1 MKLNKILALSAIFAC
16 GLTLAAC
23 NQNPT
28 EQPTDQPTTEQ
39 PTTVEPTTEQPT
51 TVEPTT
57 EEPTSEAPAFNAA
70 AAVAESVYVTY
81 KDDVLR
87 MEDFKLPTK
96 QITYDDND
104 NMVVVDLAW
113 ELVFVDGIEGAVTA
127 GEIDADGN
135 ANFHV
140 VYDAEHSTEVTN
152 FKLICKVTDANGNE
166 ETIELNYNVPAFKYA
181 SYQEFADAAAAQS
194 SDVLNVAGT
203 VVAVYKSGV
212 YLIDAQGYGFY
223 AYSPVFEGTMDQ
235 NSLLAAYPIG
245 SKVIASGT
253 AALYNGQYEFAKG
266 CSVKLV
272 EAGSD
277 YVIPYKDA
285 TEAFASA
292 VSAKDKAALD
302 HLQNTVV
309 SINDITIADID
320 AANYYY
326 YFTVGE
332 SNVKFYLRTSGSFND
347 FTNEKV
353 NEIVKE
359 WTEGYKANIKG
370 LVTVYSGSYYITPIE
385 LDAVEITSRTLSDQA
400 KIDIALGAAERE
412 YGTTFTSGGE
422 YELPATDENGVAY
435 TYEVLSGETIKV
447 ENGKLVVTPAA
458 TNTQNTLK
466 VTATLGE
473 LVQSVEIVVEVA
485 SSKMDLVTANELAAL
500 GEGAKGQFYYGG
512 IVTEVANTKYG
523 NMYIQDQNGNTFYV
537 YGLYDGANNRYD
549 AMENAPQVG
558 DYVVVY
564 DDEVGA
570 YNGSLQ
576 LVNAVLVG
584 NFGPAEDNNAEFVT
598 ASKITELGAGLT
610 ENNQVVEGTYS
621 YTVSGLVQSVANEKY
636 GNITI
641 EDAEGNTIY
650 VYGTFDPNGGVP
662 TYNVNDYVVI
672 KADCISYYKGVQIK
686 NATVVGLYDATEKK
700 VEITA
705 PEAPAIVDVEL
716 NVTGATVYTEGTIT
730 LGDYAVAFN
739 ENGTLVYAS
748 RLVGGYGGPAD
759 GFYHDGSYVLTA
771 GQQCGMFNVDAAFK
785 SWADATNW
793 GANAAEQIEYKG
805 QMINPWGAYEVV
817 VPAGWTVV
825 TGTWAEMAAVMQ
837 AIDPA
842 AVEDGN
848 YFEGVEDGAFNGYA
862 YSTKVDAPAVEI
874 TGDLL
879 ASFNFG
885 DNGEAKHVDGTD
897 LGAETSYE
905 VDGYTLT
912 LTAMSKVYGPAFDAQ
927 GNSTIKL
934 GTSSKVGT
942 FTFTVDASV
951 NTVVINAACYK
962 ANASKITINGVEYE
976 LKGLSNEGTY
986 DQIVIDTSTNK
997 EVVLSTV
1004 SGACRAMVNSIE
1016 LYGEKEEVPPTV
1028 EPAPVVTGSFD
1039 ADVLRALYLEMYGVE
1054 IVKGENDKG
1063 LVPADNETLNW
1074 LQIEGDVQL
1083 RTNDSDPKLEVLKNE
1098 TGALSYTAT
1107 GKVVVTV
1114 QLASTSKTNSSSF
1127 ALKVG
1132 DAYVACD
1139 QDATALVGT
1148 ADTDAKKIV
1157 GPEGA
1162 EPVAATLYELE
1173 GSDNVYMIYGSGSGI
1188 TLTWTIDATNVE
1200 GGLKLSFVS
1209 PDAGF
1214 GRGVR
1219 VLSVSVD
1226 AAE

>member
-23 NQNPT
+23 NQTPT

-57 EEPTSEAPAFNAA
+57 EVPPSEAPAFNAA

-96 QITYDDND
+96 QITYDDDD

-127 GEIDADGN
+127 GEVDEDGN

-181 SYQEFADAAAAQS
+181 TYQEFAEAATAGS

-203 VVAVYKSGV
+203 VVAIYKTGV
-212 YLIDAQGYGFY
+212 YLIDEQGYGFY

-253 AALYNGQYEFAKG
+253 AALYNGQYEFNKG

-320 AANYYY
+320 AANFYY

-353 NEIVKE
+353 NKIVEE

-385 LDAVEITSRTLSDQA
+385 LDAVEITSRALSDAA
-400 KIDIALGAAERE
+400 KVEIGLGVAERE
-412 YGTTFTSGGE
+412 YGITYETAGE
-422 YELPATDENGVAY
+422 YELPPTDENGVSY
-435 TYEVLSGETIKV
+435 TYEVLSGQTIKV
-447 ENGKLVVTPAA
+447 EGGKLVVTPGAEKS
-458 TNTQNTLK
+458 QNVLK
-466 VTATLGE
+466 VTAKIGE
-473 LVQSVEIVVEVA
+473 IEESTEITVEVA
-485 SSKMDLVTANELAAL
+485 SALPSITSVADALLLEDGSQVYLEVTVD
-500 GEGAKGQFYYGG
+500 K
-512 IVTEVANTKYG
+512 VTSEWSDQYG
-523 NMYIQDQNGNTFYV
+523 NMRIDVTDGTGTLDCYRFSTKVEAGQKLLVKGTISSYNGKKQLAQGGT
-537 YGLYDGANNRYD
+537 A
-549 AMENAPQVG
+549 
-558 DYVVVY
+558 
-564 DDEVGA
+564 EVLA
-570 YNGSLQ
+570 YNGMTTISDALLAADDTQ
-576 LVNAVLVG
+576 VSVLGTVKEI
-584 NFGPAEDNNAEFVT
+584 N
-598 ASKITELGAGLT
+598 TEWS
-610 ENNQVVEGTYS
+610 EQ
-621 YTVSGLVQSVANEKY
+621 Y
-636 GNITI
+636 GNITVTI
-641 EDAEGNTIY
+641 VDSLGNELYIY
-650 VYGTFDPNGGVP
+650 RMNTKVNVGDVIVVDGKMA
-662 TYNVNDYVVI
+662 TYNGSRQIAAKSTASSVEDWLKAHQAPVV
-672 KADCISYYKGVQIK
+672 
-686 NATVVGLYDATEKK
+686 TP
-700 VEITA
+700 VEI
-705 PEAPAIVDVEL
+705 
-716 NVTGATVYTEGTIT
+716 NVTGTQVYTEGTIT

-759 GFYHDGSYVLTA
+759 GFYHDGSYVRKD
-771 GQQCGMFNVDAAFK
+771 GEQCGMFNIDEVFQ
-785 SWADATNW
+785 SW
-793 GANAAEQIEYKG
+793 GECGGQGQVEYKG
-805 QMINPWGAYEVV
+805 QMVSPWNAYEVV

-825 TGTWAEMAAVMQ
+825 TGTWAEMASVMQ

-879 ASFNFG
+879 ASFDFG
-885 DNGEAKHVDGTD
+885 DNGEAAHVDGNE
-897 LGAETSYE
+897 LAEGTSYE
-905 VDGYTLT
+905 VGGYTLT
-912 LTAMSKVYGPAFDAQ
+912 LTGLSKVYGPAFDAQ
-927 GNSTIKL
+927 GNSAIKL

-1016 LYGEKEEVPPTV
+1016 LYGENAVSA
-1028 EPAPVVTGSFD
+1028 EP
-1039 ADVLRALYLEMYGVE
+1039 
-1054 IVKGENDKG
+1054 
-1063 LVPADNETLNW
+1063 
-1074 LQIEGDVQL
+1074 VQL
-1083 RTNDSDPKLEVLKNE
+1083 NASTLEVGDITEE
-1098 TGALSYTAT
+1098 TTFGTFT
-1107 GKVVVTV
+1107 IK
-1114 QLASTSKTNSSSF
+1114 
-1127 ALKVG
+1127 
-1132 DAYVACD
+1132 
-1139 QDATALVGT
+1139 ATAEKKVTIDENSKSHDGVDYTQRIKLGGSGT
-1148 ADTDAKKIV
+1148 ADYRNITFSTEGACTITVIALSSSSGEDRELALFAADGTQIATGVAQGAPTDAK
-1157 GPEGA
+1157 
-1162 EPVAATLYELE
+1162 
-1173 GSDNVYMIYGSGSGI
+1173 
-1188 TLTWTIDATNVE
+1188 
-1200 GGLKLSFVS
+1200 
-1209 PDAGF
+1209 
-1214 GRGVR
+1214 
-1219 VLSVSVD
+1219 VSVITYTITE
-1226 AAE
+1226 AGTFYIASLSGGINIYSIVVE

>member
-23 NQNPT
+23 NQTPT

-57 EEPTSEAPAFNAA
+57 EVPPSEAPAFNAA

-181 SYQEFADAAAAQS
+181 SYQEFAEAATAGS

-203 VVAVYKSGV
+203 VVAVYKTGV
-212 YLIDAQGYGFY
+212 YLIDEQGYGFY
-223 AYSPVFEGTMDQ
+223 AFSPVFEGTMDQ

-277 YVIPYKDA
+277 YVIPYQDA

-385 LDAVEITSRTLSDQA
+385 LDAVEITSRALSDAA
-400 KIDIALGAAERE
+400 KVEIGLGVAERE
-412 YGTTFTSGGE
+412 YGITYETAGE
-422 YELPATDENGVAY
+422 YELPATDENGVSY

-447 ENGKLVVTPAA
+447 EGGKLVVTPGAEKS
-458 TNTQNTLK
+458 QNVLK
-466 VTATLGE
+466 VTAKIGE
-473 LVQSVEIVVEVA
+473 IEESTEITVEVA
-485 SSKMDLVTANELAAL
+485 SALPTITSVADALLLEDGSQVYLEVTVD
-500 GEGAKGQFYYGG
+500 K
-512 IVTEVANTKYG
+512 VTSEWSDQYG
-523 NMYIQDQNGNTFYV
+523 NMRIDVTDGTGTLDCYRFSTKVEAGQKLLVKGTISSYNGKKQLAQGGT
-537 YGLYDGANNRYD
+537 A
-549 AMENAPQVG
+549 
-558 DYVVVY
+558 
-564 DDEVGA
+564 EVLA
-570 YNGSLQ
+570 YNGMTTISDA
-576 LVNAVLVG
+576 LVAADDTQVSVLGTVKEI
-584 NFGPAEDNNAEFVT
+584 N
-598 ASKITELGAGLT
+598 TEWS
-610 ENNQVVEGTYS
+610 EQ
-621 YTVSGLVQSVANEKY
+621 Y
-636 GNITI
+636 GNITVTI
-641 EDAEGNTIY
+641 VDSLGNELYIY
-650 VYGTFDPNGGVP
+650 RMNTKVNVGDVIVVDGKMA
-662 TYNVNDYVVI
+662 TYNGSRQIAAKSTASSVEDWLKAHQAPVV
-672 KADCISYYKGVQIK
+672 
-686 NATVVGLYDATEKK
+686 TP
-700 VEITA
+700 VEI
-705 PEAPAIVDVEL
+705 
-716 NVTGATVYTEGTIT
+716 NVTGTQVYTEGTIT

-759 GFYHDGSYVLTA
+759 GFYHDGSYALTA

-785 SWADATNW
+785 SWADATNY

-842 AVEDGN
+842 AVEENN

-862 YSTKVDAPAVEI
+862 YSTVVDAPVVEGQYVATYTAGTTTNMKANVNNAETIGLDPEKWTVTSNI
-874 TGDLL
+874 TGTQKNHAGLNKDGSIRFYANSGAAGYSEVTFTCVDMIKTLSVEL
-879 ASFNFG
+879 GAGKNAYSLG
-885 DNGEAKHVDGTD
+885 VYVDGVKVV
-897 LGAETSYE
+897 ANE
-905 VDGYTLT
+905 DG
-912 LTAMSKVYGPAFDAQ
+912 SF
-927 GNSTIKL
+927 
-934 GTSSKVGT
+934 
-942 FTFTVDASV
+942 
-951 NTVVINAACYK
+951 
-962 ANASKITINGVEYE
+962 TIN
-976 LKGLSNEGTY
+976 SNSF
-986 DQIVIDTSTNK
+986 VIYN
-997 EVVLSTV
+997 
-1004 SGACRAMVNSIE
+1004 
-1016 LYGEKEEVPPTV
+1016 
-1028 EPAPVVTGSFD
+1028 D
-1039 ADVLRALYLEMYGVE
+1039 ANVD
-1054 IVKGENDKG
+1054 
-1063 LVPADNETLNW
+1063 
-1074 LQIEGDVQL
+1074 
-1083 RTNDSDPKLEVLKNE
+1083 
-1098 TGALSYTAT
+1098 
-1107 GKVVVTV
+1107 
-1114 QLASTSKTNSSSF
+1114 SSSQ
-1127 ALKVG
+1127 LW
-1132 DAYVACD
+1132 
-1139 QDATALVGT
+1139 
-1148 ADTDAKKIV
+1148 
-1157 GPEGA
+1157 
-1162 EPVAATLYELE
+1162 
-1173 GSDNVYMIYGSGSGI
+1173 
-1188 TLTWTIDATNVE
+1188 LTSLTMKTGE
-1200 GGLKLSFVS
+1200 
-1209 PDAGF
+1209 
-1214 GRGVR
+1214 
-1219 VLSVSVD
+1219 
-1226 AAE
+1226 

>member
-1 MKLNKILALSAIFAC
+1 
-16 GLTLAAC
+16 
-23 NQNPT
+23 
-28 EQPTDQPTTEQ
+28 
-39 PTTVEPTTEQPT
+39 
-51 TVEPTT
+51 
-57 EEPTSEAPAFNAA
+57 
-70 AAVAESVYVTY
+70 
-81 KDDVLR
+81 
-87 MEDFKLPTK
+87 
-96 QITYDDND
+96 
-104 NMVVVDLAW
+104 
-113 ELVFVDGIEGAVTA
+113 
-127 GEIDADGN
+127 
-135 ANFHV
+135 
-140 VYDAEHSTEVTN
+140 
-152 FKLICKVTDANGNE
+152 
-166 ETIELNYNVPAFKYA
+166 
-181 SYQEFADAAAAQS
+181 
-194 SDVLNVAGT
+194 
-203 VVAVYKSGV
+203 
-212 YLIDAQGYGFY
+212 
-223 AYSPVFEGTMDQ
+223 MDQ

-277 YVIPYKDA
+277 YVIPYQDA
-285 TEAFASA
+285 TDAFASA
-292 VSAKDKAALD
+292 VSAKDKATLD

-309 SINDITIADID
+309 SINNITIADID
-320 AANYYY
+320 QANYYY

-332 SNVKFYLRTSGSFND
+332 SDVKFYLRTSGSFND
-347 FTNEKV
+347 FTNDKV

-370 LVTVYSGSYYITPIE
+370 LVTVYSGSFYITPIE
-385 LDAVEITSRTLSDQA
+385 LDAVEITDRALSDQA

-422 YELPATDENGVAY
+422 FELVTTDENGVSY
-435 TYEVLSGETIKV
+435 SYEVLSGETIKV

-485 SSKMDLVTANELAAL
+485 SSKMDLVTANELTAL
-500 GEGAKGQFYYGG
+500 GDGAKGQFYYGG
-512 IVTEVANTKYG
+512 IVTEVKNTKYG

-564 DDEVGA
+564 DDEIGS

-700 VEITA
+700 VEISA

-759 GFYHDGSYVLTA
+759 GFYHDGSYVLKA
-771 GQQCGMFNVDAAFK
+771 GEQCGMFNVDAAFK

-825 TGTWAEMAAVMQ
+825 TGTWAEMAAIMQ

-842 AVEDGN
+842 AAEEGN

-862 YSTKVDAPAVEI
+862 YETVVDAPVIEGQHIASYPACDTTTNMQPDVNNAEI
-874 TGDLL
+874 IGLNPEMWTVTSVVTGSQRNHAGLNKAGGIRFYANADQAGYSEVTFACVNVIETL
-879 ASFNFG
+879 
-885 DNGEAKHVDGTD
+885 VVD
-897 LGAETSYE
+897 LGAGKNEFSLGVY
-905 VDGYTLT
+905 VDGV
-912 LTAMSKVYGPAFDAQ
+912 KV
-927 GNSTIKL
+927 
-934 GTSSKVGT
+934 V
-942 FTFTVDASV
+942 
-951 NTVVINAACYK
+951 
-962 ANASKITINGVEYE
+962 ANEDGSFTIN
-976 LKGLSNEGTY
+976 SNTFVIYNDANSSSSSQLWINSLTMIEKEEG
-986 DQIVIDTSTNK
+986 
-997 EVVLSTV
+997 
-1004 SGACRAMVNSIE
+1004 
-1016 LYGEKEEVPPTV
+1016 EEVPPTV
-1028 EPAPVVTGSFD
+1028 EPTPVVTGSFD

-1063 LVPADNETLNW
+1063 LIPADNKTLNW

-1083 RTNDSDPKLEVLKNE
+1083 RTNDSDPKIEVLKNE

-1114 QLASTSKTNSSSF
+1114 QLASTSKSNSSSF

-1148 ADTDAKKIV
+1148 ANAETKTIV

-1188 TLTWTIDATNVE
+1188 TLTWTVDATDVE

-1219 VLSVSVD
+1219 VLAVSVE

>member
-23 NQNPT
+23 NQTPT

-51 TVEPTT
+51 TEEPTT
-57 EEPTSEAPAFNAA
+57 EVPPSEAPAFNAA

-181 SYQEFADAAAAQS
+181 SYQEFAEAATAQS

-277 YVIPYKDA
+277 YVIPYQDA

-621 YTVSGLVQSVANEKY
+621 YTVSGLVQSVANAKY

-759 GFYHDGSYVLTA
+759 GFYHDGSYVRKD
-771 GQQCGMFNVDAAFK
+771 GEQCGMFNIDEVFQ
-785 SWADATNW
+785 SW
-793 GANAAEQIEYKG
+793 GECGGQGQVEYKG
-805 QMINPWGAYEVV
+805 QMVSPWNAYEVV

-825 TGTWAEMAAVMQ
+825 TGTWAEMASVMQ

-848 YFEGVEDGAFNGYA
+848 YFVGVEDGAFNGYA

-879 ASFNFG
+879 ASFDFG
-885 DNGEAKHVDGTD
+885 DNGEAKHVDGNE
-897 LGAETSYE
+897 LAEGTSYE
-905 VDGYTLT
+905 VGGYTLT
-912 LTAMSKVYGPAFDAQ
+912 LTGLSKVYGPAFDAQ
-927 GNSTIKL
+927 GNSAIKL

-1016 LYGEKEEVPPTV
+1016 LYGENAVSA
-1028 EPAPVVTGSFD
+1028 EP
-1039 ADVLRALYLEMYGVE
+1039 
-1054 IVKGENDKG
+1054 
-1063 LVPADNETLNW
+1063 
-1074 LQIEGDVQL
+1074 VQL
-1083 RTNDSDPKLEVLKNE
+1083 NASTLEVGDITEE
-1098 TGALSYTAT
+1098 TTFGTFT
-1107 GKVVVTV
+1107 IK
-1114 QLASTSKTNSSSF
+1114 
-1127 ALKVG
+1127 
-1132 DAYVACD
+1132 
-1139 QDATALVGT
+1139 ATAEKKVTIDENSKSHDGVDYTQRIKLGGSGT
-1148 ADTDAKKIV
+1148 ADYRNITFSTEGACTITVIALSSSSGEDRELALFAADGTQIATGVAQGAPTDAK
-1157 GPEGA
+1157 
-1162 EPVAATLYELE
+1162 
-1173 GSDNVYMIYGSGSGI
+1173 
-1188 TLTWTIDATNVE
+1188 
-1200 GGLKLSFVS
+1200 
-1209 PDAGF
+1209 
-1214 GRGVR
+1214 
-1219 VLSVSVD
+1219 VSVITYTITE
-1226 AAE
+1226 AGTFYIASLSGGVNIYSIVVE

>member
-23 NQNPT
+23 NQTPT
-28 EQPTDQPTTEQ
+28 EQPTTEQ

-57 EEPTSEAPAFNAA
+57 EEVTSEVPAFNAA

-96 QITYDDND
+96 QITYDDAD
-104 NMVVVDLAW
+104 NMIVVDLAW
-113 ELVFVDGIEGAVTA
+113 ELVFVDGVEGAVTA
-127 GEIDADGN
+127 GEVDADGN

-140 VYDAEHSTEVTN
+140 VYDAEHSTVETN

-181 SYQEFADAAAAQS
+181 TYQEFAAAAS
-194 SDVLNVAGT
+194 SSSSEVLNVAGT

-212 YLIDAQGYGFY
+212 YLIDDQGYGFY
-223 AYSPVFEGTMDQ
+223 AYSPTFEGTMDQ

-253 AALYNGQYEFAKG
+253 AALYNGQYEFNKG

-277 YVIPYKDA
+277 YVIPYQDA
-285 TEAFASA
+285 TEAFANA
-292 VSAKDKAALD
+292 KSAKDVETLD

-320 AANYYY
+320 AANFYY

-353 NEIVKE
+353 NKIVEE

-385 LDAVEITSRTLSDQA
+385 LDAVEITSRTLSDEA
-400 KIDIALGAAERE
+400 KVEIALGTAERE
-412 YGTTFTSGGE
+412 YGTTFTSGGSFD
-422 YELPATDENGVAY
+422 LITTDENGVSY
-435 TYEVLSGETIKV
+435 SYEVLSGETIKV
-447 ENGKLVVTPAA
+447 EGGKLVVTPAA
-458 TNTQNTLK
+458 ENTQNVLK

-473 LVQSVEIVVEVA
+473 LVQSTEITVEVA
-485 SSKMDLVTANELAAL
+485 SSKMDLVTADELAAL

-523 NMYIQDQNGNTFYV
+523 NMYIQDQNGKTFYV

-564 DDEVGA
+564 DDEIGA

-576 LVNAVLVG
+576 LANAVLVG
-584 NFGPAEDNNAEFVT
+584 NFGPAENNNDEFVT

-610 ENNQVVEGTYS
+610 TNNEVVPGTYS
-621 YTVSGLVQSVANEKY
+621 YTVSGLVQSVANAKY

-662 TYNVNDYVVI
+662 TYNVNDYVVV
-672 KADCISYYKGVQIK
+672 KADCISYYNGVQIK
-686 NATVVGLYDATEKK
+686 NATVLGLYDATEKK

-705 PEAPAIVDVEL
+705 PKVPAVTEVEI
-716 NVTGATVYTEGTIT
+716 NVTGASVYTEGTIT

-759 GFYHDGSYVLTA
+759 GFYHDGSYVLKA
-771 GQQCGMFNVDAAFK
+771 GEQCGMFNVDAAFK
-785 SWADATNW
+785 SWAEATNW

-842 AVEDGN
+842 AAEANN
-848 YFEGVEDGAFNGYA
+848 YFEGVEDGAFNGFA
-862 YSTKVDAPAVEI
+862 YSTVVDAPVVEGQYVA
-874 TGDLL
+874 TYT
-879 ASFNFG
+879 A
-885 DNGEAKHVDGTD
+885 GT
-897 LGAETSYE
+897 T
-905 VDGYTLT
+905 TN
-912 LTAMSKVYGPAFDAQ
+912 MK
-927 GNSTIKL
+927 
-934 GTSSKVGT
+934 
-942 FTFTVDASV
+942 ASV
-951 NTVVINAACYK
+951 NNAETIGLDPEKWTVTSNITGTQKNHAGLNKDGSIRFYANSGAAGYSEVTFTCVDMIKTLSVELGAGKNAYSLGVYVDGVK
-962 ANASKITINGVEYE
+962 VVANEDGSFTIN
-976 LKGLSNEGTY
+976 SNSF
-986 DQIVIDTSTNK
+986 VIYNDANVDSSSQLWLTSLTMQ
-997 EVVLSTV
+997 T
-1004 SGACRAMVNSIE
+1004 
-1016 LYGEKEEVPPTV
+1016 GEEEVPPTV
-1028 EPAPVVTGSFD
+1028 EPTPVVTGSFD
-1039 ADVLRALYLEMYGVE
+1039 ADVLRQLYLEMYGVE

-1063 LVPADNETLNW
+1063 LVPADNKTLNW

-1083 RTNDSDPKLEVLKNE
+1083 RTNDSDPKIEVLKNE

-1148 ADTDAKKIV
+1148 VDTDAKKIV

-1162 EPVAATLYELE
+1162 EPEAAILYELE
-1173 GSDNVYMIYGSGSGI
+1173 GSDNVYMIYGSGNGI
-1188 TLTWTIDATNVE
+1188 TLTWTIDATDVE

-1219 VLSVSVD
+1219 VLEVSVD

>member
-23 NQNPT
+23 NQTPT
-28 EQPTDQPTTEQ
+28 EQPTTEQ

-96 QITYDDND
+96 QITYDDAD
-104 NMVVVDLAW
+104 NMIVVDLAW

-127 GEIDADGN
+127 GEIDEDGN

-181 SYQEFADAAAAQS
+181 TYQEFADACNAGS
-194 SDVLNVAGT
+194 TDVLNVAGT
-203 VVAVYKSGV
+203 VVAVYKTGV
-212 YLIDAQGYGFY
+212 YLIDEQGYGFY

-277 YVIPYKDA
+277 YVIPYQDA

-320 AANYYY
+320 AANFYY

-385 LDAVEITSRTLSDQA
+385 LDAVEITSRALSDAA
-400 KIDIALGAAERE
+400 KVEIGLGVAERE
-412 YGTTFTSGGE
+412 YGITYEAAGE

-447 ENGKLVVTPAA
+447 ENGKLVVTPGAEKS
-458 TNTQNTLK
+458 QNVLK
-466 VTATLGE
+466 VTAKIGE
-473 LVQSVEIVVEVA
+473 IEESTEITVEVA
-485 SSKMDLVTANELAAL
+485 SALPTITSVADALLLEDGSQVYLEVTVD
-500 GEGAKGQFYYGG
+500 K
-512 IVTEVANTKYG
+512 VTSEWSDQYG
-523 NMYIQDQNGNTFYV
+523 NMRIDVTDGTGTLDCYRFSTKVEAGQKLLVKGTISSYNGKKQLAQGGT
-537 YGLYDGANNRYD
+537 A
-549 AMENAPQVG
+549 
-558 DYVVVY
+558 
-564 DDEVGA
+564 EVLA
-570 YNGSLQ
+570 YNGMNTVSEALA
-576 LVNAVLVG
+576 LEDGAKVAVLGTVKEINTEWSEQYGNITVTIVDALGNELYVYRMGTNVNVG
-584 NFGPAEDNNAEFVT
+584 DRIVVDGVMGSYKGAKQVAQGSKGYTVEEWLAAHTGPTPVEVTVDATNATIFTGAEGETPALSDVT
-598 ASKITELGAGLT
+598 IALDANGNIIFA
-610 ENNQVVEGTYS
+610 S
-621 YTVSGLVQSVANEKY
+621 YTVS
-636 GNITI
+636 
-641 EDAEGNTIY
+641 
-650 VYGTFDPNGGVP
+650 
-662 TYNVNDYVVI
+662 
-672 KADCISYYKGVQIK
+672 
-686 NATVVGLYDATEKK
+686 
-700 VEITA
+700 
-705 PEAPAIVDVEL
+705 
-716 NVTGATVYTEGTIT
+716 
-730 LGDYAVAFN
+730 
-739 ENGTLVYAS
+739 
-748 RLVGGYGGPAD
+748 GYGGPAD
-759 GFYHDGSYVLTA
+759 GFYHDGNYTVNA
-771 GQQCGMFNVDAAFK
+771 GQTSGIFSLDEQFAGWPTVTPD
-785 SWADATNW
+785 
-793 GANAAEQIEYKG
+793 GQNAWTLYT
-805 QMINPWGAYEVV
+805 VV
-817 VPAGWTVV
+817 VPEGGQII
-825 TGTWAEMAAVMQ
+825 TGDVATMLPIVNEIFGANLTEMT
-837 AIDPA
+837 
-842 AVEDGN
+842 N
-848 YFEGVEDGAFNGYA
+848 NTYFETTLEDGAYNHYTVKVEVQAPVVEGQYVAAYTGDTTANMKADINNAESLGLDPTIWTVTSAITGTQKNHAGLNKAGQIRFYANSGAAGYSEVTFTCVDMIETLVVELGEGKNA
-862 YSTKVDAPAVEI
+862 YSLGI
-874 TGDLL
+874 Y
-879 ASFNFG
+879 
-885 DNGEAKHVDGTD
+885 VDGVKVVANEDGSFTINSNSFVIYND
-897 LGAETSYE
+897 AN
-905 VDGYTLT
+905 VD
-912 LTAMSKVYGPAFDAQ
+912 
-927 GNSTIKL
+927 
-934 GTSSKVGT
+934 TSSQLWVTSLTMQTG
-942 FTFTVDASV
+942 
-951 NTVVINAACYK
+951 
-962 ANASKITINGVEYE
+962 
-976 LKGLSNEGTY
+976 EG
-986 DQIVIDTSTNK
+986 
-997 EVVLSTV
+997 
-1004 SGACRAMVNSIE
+1004 
-1016 LYGEKEEVPPTV
+1016 EEVPPTV

-1063 LVPADNETLNW
+1063 LVPADNKTLDW

-1148 ADTDAKKIV
+1148 VDTDAKKIV

-1162 EPVAATLYELE
+1162 EPEAATLYELE

-1188 TLTWTIDATNVE
+1188 TLTWTIDATDVE

-1219 VLSVSVD
+1219 VLEVSVD